1 MMTKLNNDT
10 DQNSNPTIETPAAT
24 VIAPKNKMG
33 LWVTLVLVL
42 IILIGGVYYFTNKDN
57 DVAPQDKETVT
68 AEQTGDAV
76 VEELSALSDS
86 TDSQTINSEIENTD
100 LTSLDA
106 ELDNVEAEL
115 SNL

>member
-1 MMTKLNNDT
+1 MSKLNNDT
-10 DQNSNPTIETPAAT
+10 DKTLTPTIETPAAA
-24 VIAPKNKMG
+24 VIAPENKMG
-33 LWVTLVLVL
+33 LWVVLAVVL
-42 IILIGGVYYFTNKDN
+42 AILIGGVYYFTNKDN
-57 DVAPQDKETVT
+57 DVAPQDKETITVD
-68 AEQTGDAV
+68 QTNDAM